1 MNKNSEQLIDEIME
15 SIDHAMRMSE
25 NYGITVGLN
34 DIDTDYK
41 DFAASYHNDVENKL
55 KEFLQYTENLEEE
68 NKALKQE
75 LMFACQFDGYVG
87 VEKDR
92 YDFAIEFMDEAG
104 RDKPSFEDEVNGLRK
119 LIQLAM
125 ENENGTN

>member
-15 SIDHAMRMSE
+15 SIDCATRMSE

-55 KEFLQYTENLEEE
+55 KEFLRYTENIEEE

-87 VEKDR
+87 IEKDR
-92 YDFAIEFMDEAG
+92 YDFAIEFMDEGG
-104 RDKPSFEDEVNGLRK
+104 RDEPSFEDEVNGLRK

-125 ENENGTN
+125 ENENE